1 MATAIKQQATD
12 PAELSPKLIEDL
24 KQALSLH
31 QAEDF
36 KGAEKLYKKALI
48 ESQHQADVALM
59 VAIFYQ
65 QIGRHKYVITL
76 LNKVITKNPFH
87 AKLHHVLGKSY
98 LADQQ
103 YENAQDALNR
113 AQELDPNNTEII
125 YKKGISLHRQG
136 QLEPALPLYQK
147 ALAQINDLIEPDQI
161 ELYHNLADL
170 LFANK
175 QKQQAIQYLE
185 EALANNLADYG
196 TLVRLVVAKGE
207 SAPGSLK
214 HVIDA
219 IALDPT
225 QDEAKTLFARCCE
238 LGCFPSLASAQMK
251 DIILACLNSQNVNHQ
266 SLAIAWFINF
276 FLLAGKERA
285 KELLDAANFESFSQL
300 LSDQETKSIFFDP
313 YFIQGL
319 KSIRANRPNIER
331 LLTFLRQD
339 YLEKA
344 QQDQTLSDDELA
356 LLGALAQQC
365 FLNEY
370 VFYISEPETEFVQHL
385 KTKLENARSFTKQEF
400 QSAALYACY
409 APLTSLNNHA
419 NLVKTKDV
427 PDFLQDVIT
436 VQIKEPLAEQQYQKT
451 IKSLGDIENQVS
463 QSVRQQ
469 YEENPY
475 PRWKTES
482 FFAPHHTKAI
492 DQRYQPKLNVLI
504 AGCGTGKQ
512 ILSTYNFY
520 PNPSFTAIDI
530 SKASLAYA
538 KRKLKEYNLEKHVK
552 LYQCDILDVHKLGSS
567 YDYIECCGVLHH
579 MQDPLAG
586 LKALCQQ
593 LKPGGKMKLALYS
606 TLARDSIYQ
615 ARQFIQE
622 KGFEGNVEGIRECRK
637 HMIDESFVDQTA
649 FPLYQWR
656 DFNSLSECRDLLFHV
671 QETSYDLLEI
681 DNLLSQA
688 GLLFDGFFIDQSV
701 SKVFSEQYD
710 QTSDLK
716 NLSKWAQ
723 FEQSYPNTFAGMYQF
738 MAIKPQ

>member
-1 MATAIKQQATD
+1 MATAIKQQATEPD
-12 PAELSPKLIEDL
+12 ELSPKLIDDL
-24 KQALSLH
+24 KQALALH

-65 QIGRHKYVITL
+65 QIERHKYVITL
-76 LNKVITKNPFH
+76 LNKVIAKNPFH
-87 AKLHHVLGKSY
+87 VKLHHILGKSY

-103 YENAQDALNR
+103 YENALVAFSQAL
-113 AQELDPNNTEII
+113 ELDPTNTEII
-125 YKKGISLHRQG
+125 YKKGLSLHRQG
-136 QLEPALPLYQK
+136 QLEQALSLYHK
-147 ALAQINDLIEPDQI
+147 AHLKINDLIEPDQI
-161 ELYHNLADL
+161 ELYNSLGDL
-170 LFANK
+170 LFAT
-175 QKQQAIQYLE
+175 QEKQQAIHYLE
-185 EALANNLADYG
+185 EALANNMADYG

-207 SAPGSLK
+207 SAQGSLK

-219 IALDPT
+219 IVLDPT
-225 QDEAKTLFARCCE
+225 RDEAKTLFARCCE
-238 LGCFPSLASAQMK
+238 LGCFPSLASEQIK

-266 SLAIAWFINF
+266 SLALAWFTNF

-285 KELLDAANFESFSQL
+285 KELLDATDFASFSQL
-300 LSDQETKSIFFDP
+300 LSSPETKQIFYDP
-313 YFIQGL
+313 YFLQGL

-339 YLEKA
+339 YLEKNR
-344 QQDQTLSDDELA
+344 QDHVLSKDGLA
-356 LLGALAQQC
+356 LLGAMAQQC

-370 VFYISEPETEFVQHL
+370 VFYISDQETEFLQEL
-385 KTKLENARSFTKQEF
+385 KTKLETTTSFTEQEF
-400 QSAALYACY
+400 QSLALYACY
-409 APLTSLNNHA
+409 APLTSLDNHV
-419 NLVKTKDV
+419 NLTKVKDT
-427 PDFLQDVIT
+427 PHFLQEVIT
-436 VQIKEPLAEQQYQKT
+436 VQIIEPLAEKQYQNT
-451 IKSLGDIENQVS
+451 IQSLGEIENQVS

-482 FFAPHHTKAI
+482 FFAPYHAKAI
-492 DQRYQPKLNVLI
+492 DQKYQPKLNVLI

-520 PNPSFTAIDI
+520 PNTRFTAIDI

-538 KRKLKEYNLEKHVK
+538 KRKLKDYKLDKNVK
-552 LYQCDILDVHKLGSS
+552 LYQCDILDVGKLGANF
-567 YDYIECCGVLHH
+567 DYIECCGVLHH

-586 LKALCQQ
+586 LKALCKQ
-593 LKPGGKMKLALYS
+593 LTPSGKIKLALYS
-606 TLARDSIYQ
+606 TLARQSITQ
-615 ARQFIQE
+615 ARHFIQK
-622 KGFEGNVEGIRECRK
+622 KGFVPSADGIRACRK
-637 HMIDESFVDQTA
+637 RMIDESFVDQTN

-671 QETSYDLLEI
+671 QETSYDLHQIQEMLE
-681 DNLLSQA
+681 QA
-688 GLLFDGFFIDQSV
+688 GLVFDGFFVDQSV
-701 SKVFSEQYD
+701 RTVFSEQFE
-710 QTSDLK
+710 QESDLK

-738 MAIKPQ
+738 MAIKPH